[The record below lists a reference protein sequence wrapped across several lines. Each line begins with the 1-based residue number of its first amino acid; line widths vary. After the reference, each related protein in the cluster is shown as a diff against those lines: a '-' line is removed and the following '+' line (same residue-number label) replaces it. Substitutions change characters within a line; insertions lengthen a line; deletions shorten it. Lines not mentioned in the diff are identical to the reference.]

1 VTWFLFRRLLFT
13 SEGLAGK
20 LSIKDLKNLSPKE
33 QVKKLLSSG
42 TPPDFS
48 FPSCTSR
55 VSILS
60 TFLVMIASLLQFER
74 IRELVTTKIPTE
86 LLAIL
91 EAEAVLVQ
99 GCWVI
104 KR

>member
-1 VTWFLFRRLLFT
+1 
-13 SEGLAGK
+13 
-20 LSIKDLKNLSPKE
+20 
-33 QVKKLLSSG
+33 
-42 TPPDFS
+42 
-48 FPSCTSR
+48 
-55 VSILS
+55 
-60 TFLVMIASLLQFER
+60 MIASLLQFER